1 MPFDDVWNHTGS
13 FKDRAA
19 ENKEILMYSK
29 NSLETES
36 FCFASKT
43 FLSDFEKTSRIV

>member
-19 ENKEILMYSK
+19 ENKEILMIAA
-29 NSLETES
+29 LILLG
-36 FCFASKT
+36 
-43 FLSDFEKTSRIV
+43 FLDSRPKDIEFEK